1 MRPER
6 RLPERRPGG
15 RRAGFSLIETLAA
28 LAVTGALAGA
38 LLPFAGTVLAHW
50 TRAPEIA
57 ETGDRYLQA
66 ASLLQDDF
74 LEALPLSGTNG
85 APMFRAGA
93 DCVELVRP
101 ALGSKRTGLE
111 HMRYA
116 IVRAGGFD
124 VLTRASAPLR
134 RGEDIGAL
142 PSGNDQK
149 LLEGRWFMRF
159 VSPGASQP
167 VAGPMSA
174 AMPARMAL
182 VLSTKKNGPPLRT
195 FIFALPAR
203 FPTAK
208 QNSPTIPPGEAA
220 LAVCK

>member
-6 RLPERRPGG
+6 RRPEQRPGG
-15 RRAGFSLIETLAA
+15 RRAGFTLIETLAA
-28 LAVTGALAGA
+28 LAVTGALVGA

-66 ASLLQDDF
+66 AGLLQDDF
-74 LEALPLSGTNG
+74 LEALPLSGADG
-85 APMFRAGA
+85 APLFRAGT

-101 ALGSKRTGLE
+101 ALGPDRKGLE
-111 HMRYA
+111 HLRYA

-134 RGEDIGAL
+134 PGEDFSAL
-142 PSGNDQK
+142 PRGNDQK

-159 VSPGASQP
+159 VAPDARPPAS
-167 VAGPMSA
+167 ASLA
-174 AMPARMAL
+174 ALPARMAM
-182 VLSTKKNGPPLRT
+182 VLSTKQNGPALRT
-195 FIFALPAR
+195 LVFALPAR
-203 FPTAK
+203 FPAAK
-208 QNSPTIPPGEAA
+208 QNAPPGQAGQPMIA
-220 LAVCK
+220 GCS